1 MFPRRATQAAGDT
14 RPGDRT
20 FGTSIDRCVLVSL
33 CVMSIRHVLADQQ
46 IVAELTGRGIA
57 VLIVSALGC
66 PRHVRR
72 MLHTGVAGVVAK
84 SDSMD
89 ALRDA
94 VSAAL
99 AGQKWMCPVLAQA
112 LVINRDVDR
121 LNLSDK
127 ELEAL
132 RLYACG
138 LKLDSVARRI
148 GDGAQH
154 CQAVHRPRPR

>member
-1 MFPRRATQAAGDT
+1 
-14 RPGDRT
+14 
-20 FGTSIDRCVLVSL
+20 
-33 CVMSIRHVLADQQ
+33 
-46 IVAELTGRGIA
+46 
-57 VLIVSALGC
+57 
-66 PRHVRR
+66 

-112 LVINRDVDR
+112 LVIDRDVDR
-121 LNLSDK
+121 PNLSDK